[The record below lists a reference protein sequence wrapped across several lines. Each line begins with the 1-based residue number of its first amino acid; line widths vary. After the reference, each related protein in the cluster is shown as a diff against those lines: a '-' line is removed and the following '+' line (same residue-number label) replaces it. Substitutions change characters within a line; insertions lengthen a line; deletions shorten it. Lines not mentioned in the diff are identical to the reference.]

1 MCKSPYNIKSNY
13 RFLFVKKFAEKF
25 LRFCTEIDLYD
36 IGPIF
41 RAVRKSDTTVA
52 FCRFIGFFGGVT
64 QVNIMLILLVVVGN
78 YGSLTHTMITTF

>member
-52 FCRFIGFFGGVT
+52 FCRFIGFFGGKS
-64 QVNIMLILLVVVGN
+64 QLKIMLILLVIIGL
-78 YGSLTHTMITTF
+78 YCRLTY